1 MEKKYDVVIV
11 GCGVAGLYCALNLNP
26 NKKILIITKSKIE
39 ECDSF
44 LAQGGICMLRND
56 EDYDSYF
63 EDTMKAGHY
72 ENDKKSVDTM
82 IRNSQKTIKRLIEY
96 GVDFEKN
103 EDGSLKF
110 TREGAHSFPRILF
123 HQDIT
128 GKEITSKLIIAT
140 KKLSNVEIIENIE
153 MTDILIEEDSSKS
166 KKCVGI
172 KAKNL
177 LTNEEFEINAENTV
191 WATGGIGG
199 KYEHSTNFPHL
210 TGDALD
216 IAKKHNIPV
225 IHEDYVQIHPT
236 TLYSKSKTGK
246 KERSFLI
253 TESVRGEGGILLDKN
268 MNRFVDELL
277 PRDVV
282 TNAIQEQMKKDGT
295 KHVWLSMKNIPSE
308 EIKTHFVHI
317 YERCLEDGIDCTKD
331 LVPVVP
337 AQHYFMG
344 GVQVDEDSKTSMN
357 NLYAIGETSCNGVH
371 GKNRLAS
378 NSLLESLIFAE
389 IAANSINN

>member
-1 MEKKYDVVIV
+1 MKNYDVVIV
-11 GCGVAGLYCALNLNP
+11 GTGVSGLFCALNLNST
-26 NKKILIITKSKIE
+26 KEILIITKSKAE

-44 LAQGGICMLRND
+44 LAQGGICMLRD
-56 EDYDSYF
+56 DSDYDSYF

-72 ENDKKSVDTM
+72 ENNKKSVDTM

-103 EDGSLKF
+103 EDGTLKF

-128 GKEITSKLIIAT
+128 GQEITSKLLKAT
-140 KKLSNVEIIENIE
+140 KNLSNVEILENVE
-153 MTDILIEEDSSKS
+153 MTDILVCENE
-166 KKCVGI
+166 CVGI
-172 KAKNL
+172 KAKF
-177 LTNEEFEINAENTV
+177 LTDSKNNEIEIKAKDVV

-199 KYEHSTNFPHL
+199 KYLHSTNFPHL

-253 TESVRGEGGILLDKN
+253 SESVRGEGGILLDKN
-268 MNRFVDELL
+268 LNRFVDELL

-282 TNAIQEQMKKDGT
+282 TEAIKKQMAKDKT
-295 KHVWLSMKNIPSE
+295 EHVWLSMKNIDE
-308 EIKTHFVHI
+308 DEIKNHFSHI
-317 YERCLEDGIDCTKD
+317 YERCLEDGLDCTRD
-331 LVPVVP
+331 LIPVVP

-344 GVQVDEDSKTSMN
+344 GVEVDENSQTS
-357 NLYAIGETSCNGVH
+357 LSHLFAVGETSCNGVH

-389 IAANSINN
+389 IAAKKINNL

>member
-1 MEKKYDVVIV
+1 MKNYDVVIV
-11 GCGVAGLYCALNLNP
+11 GTGVSGLYCALNLDS
-26 NKKILIITKSKIE
+26 NKKILIITKSKVE

-44 LAQGGICMLRND
+44 LAQGGICMLRD
-56 EDYDSYF
+56 DSDYDSYF

-72 ENDKKSVDTM
+72 ENNKKSVDTM

-103 EDGSLKF
+103 EDGTLKF

-128 GKEITSKLIIAT
+128 GQEITSKLLKAT
-140 KKLSNVEIIENIE
+140 KNLSNVEILENVE
-153 MTDILIEEDSSKS
+153 MTDILVCEN
-166 KKCVGI
+166 KCVGI
-172 KAKNL
+172 KAKF
-177 LTNEEFEINAENTV
+177 LTDSKNNEIEIKAKDVV

-199 KYEHSTNFPHL
+199 KYLHSTNFPHL

-253 TESVRGEGGILLDKN
+253 SESVRGEGGILLDKN
-268 MNRFVDELL
+268 LNRFVDELL

-282 TNAIQEQMKKDGT
+282 TEAIKKQMAKDKT
-295 KHVWLSMKNIPSE
+295 EHVWLSMKNIDE
-308 EIKTHFVHI
+308 DEIKNHFSHI
-317 YERCLEDGIDCTKD
+317 YERCLEDGLDCTRD
-331 LVPVVP
+331 LIPVVP

-344 GVQVDEDSKTSMN
+344 GVEVDENSQTS
-357 NLYAIGETSCNGVH
+357 LSHLFAVGETSCNGVH

-389 IAANSINN
+389 IAAKKINNL

>member
-1 MEKKYDVVIV
+1 MKNYDVVIV
-11 GCGVAGLYCALNLNP
+11 GTGVSGLYCALNLDS
-26 NKKILIITKSKIE
+26 NKKILIITKSKVE

-44 LAQGGICMLRND
+44 LAQGGICMLRD
-56 EDYDSYF
+56 DSDYDSYF

-72 ENDKKSVDTM
+72 ENNKKSVDTM

-103 EDGSLKF
+103 EDGTLKF

-128 GKEITSKLIIAT
+128 GQEITSKLLKAT
-140 KKLSNVEIIENIE
+140 KNLSNVEILENVE
-153 MTDILIEEDSSKS
+153 MTDILVCEN
-166 KKCVGI
+166 KCVGI
-172 KAKNL
+172 KAKF
-177 LTNEEFEINAENTV
+177 LTDSKNNEIEIKAKDVV

-199 KYEHSTNFPHL
+199 KYLHSTNFPHL

-253 TESVRGEGGILLDKN
+253 SESVRGEGGILLDKN
-268 MNRFVDELL
+268 LNRFVDELL

-282 TNAIQEQMKKDGT
+282 TEAIKKQMAKDKT
-295 KHVWLSMKNIPSE
+295 EHVWLSMKNIDE
-308 EIKTHFVHI
+308 DEIKNHFSHI
-317 YERCLEDGIDCTKD
+317 YERCLEDGLDCTRD
-331 LVPVVP
+331 LIPVVP

-344 GVQVDEDSKTSMN
+344 GVEVDENSQTS
-357 NLYAIGETSCNGVH
+357 LSHLFAVGETSCNGVH

-389 IAANSINN
+389 IAANKINQSN